1 MDPGGEDWSGTLA
14 RLEAG
19 DRTAFLRFQRLI
31 TGCLLELRAFDFE
44 EEWDDLRQE
53 VLAAVVANAR
63 AGRLRDPQAFAGYV
77 RIITRNKFFD
87 RLKRRLRAEGEQL
100 AWEEETARASTV
112 AAPALGPEALR
123 DLRQALAALPEE
135 ERRLVTGV
143 YVEGLSYEEMSER
156 SGVPLGTLKR
166 RLREGLAALRVRLGE
181 GAGGGGSG

>member
-1 MDPGGEDWSGTLA
+1 MDPGGEEWSTVLK

-31 TGCLLELRAFDFE
+31 TGFLLELRAFDFE
-44 EEWDDLRQE
+44 DEWDDLRQE
-53 VLAAVVANAR
+53 VLVAVIANAR

-87 RLKRRLRAEGEQL
+87 RLKRRLRAEGETL
-100 AWEEETARASTV
+100 AWEEEMARAAT
-112 AAPALGPEALR
+112 APLAALGPEALR
-123 DLRQALAALPEE
+123 DLRDALAGLPEE
-135 ERRLVTGV
+135 ERRCVTGV

-166 RLREGLAALRVRLGE
+166 RLRQGLAALRVRLGE
-181 GAGGGGSG
+181 GAGGGA

>member
-1 MDPGGEDWSGTLA
+1 MDPGGEDWSRTLA

-19 DRTAFLRFQRLI
+19 DRGAFLRFQRLI

-44 EEWDDLRQE
+44 DEWDDLRQE

-87 RLKRRLRAEGEQL
+87 RLKRRLRAEGETL
-100 AWEEETARASTV
+100 AWEEETARAP
-112 AAPALGPEALR
+112 AATPALGPEALR
-123 DLRQALAALPEE
+123 DLRDALAALPEE
-135 ERRLVTGV
+135 ERRCVTGV

-156 SGVPLGTLKR
+156 AGVPLGTLKR

-181 GAGGGGSG
+181 GTGGGG